1 VVGVIYLRSKGK
13 ADETI
18 DKIERDLIEQSPRSK
33 EHQLRAK
40 DTERI
45 AKGAERIA

>member
-1 VVGVIYLRSKGK
+1 M
-13 ADETI
+13 ETI
-18 DKIERDLIEQSPRSK
+18 IAASTAFVKIERDLIEQSPRSK

-40 DTERI
+40 DTERS